1 MRGRGT
7 PIELDK
13 VRYLRY
19 TAEAM
24 EDFEETM
31 GYGIFYLIEQAS
43 NENAVHKFMEIK
55 PIRVLL
61 QAGLKHEDPQLAD
74 KKLGKRLS
82 ASLIDTWIQSGKSI
96 PELYTVVLN
105 AVRKDQW
112 PTMDTTIAEPDGD
125 GDTGE

>member
-1 MRGRGT
+1 
-7 PIELDK
+7 
-13 VRYLRY
+13 
-19 TAEAM
+19 
-24 EDFEETM
+24 
-31 GYGIFYLIEQAS
+31 
-43 NENAVHKFMEIK
+43 MEIK

-112 PTMDTTIAEPDGD
+112 PTMNATGTEPDGD